1 MRIQL
6 SQLKS
11 LLVVLFALCVGAA
24 TAQDTP
30 FSDLPPTSEYGK
42 CYAKCKVP
50 DVYETVSVQKLKKE
64 ASTKLIKVPA
74 VYEDATE
81 TVLVKEAGVNY
92 VRKGGRAS
100 TDANG
105 NRIYV
110 PTYSIV
116 TEQVMVTPAK
126 TVLKTIPAKYR
137 TETRQVLESPA
148 RGQWVRKKKSPSC
161 FSQNP
166 DDCYVACYE
175 EIPAKYRTEK
185 YQVLESAA
193 TTTERTIPAVYKTVS
208 KKVLESEPTFEAV
221 PYEAEYKT
229 VTKKVLV
236 SAETTRQETIPAE
249 YTSISEK
256 RLVSEGGF
264 TVWTEILC
272 AERQTNSKVASV
284 QRALAAAG
292 YNPGPIDGV
301 MGLRTQTALKQYQQD
316 KGLPMGNLNLET
328 LNSLGVSQ

>member
-74 VYEDATE
+74 QYETATE
-81 TVLVKEAGVNY
+81 TIMIKEASSKY
-92 VRKGGRAS
+92 K
-100 TDANG
+100 T
-105 NRIYV
+105 V
-110 PTYSIV
+110 PATFKTV
-116 TEQVMVTPAK
+116 TEEVMVEPEKVTIR
-126 TVLKTIPAKYR
+126 TIPAKYR
-137 TETRQVLESPA
+137 TESRQVLESPA
-148 RGQWVRKKKSPSC
+148 RGEWVRKKKSPSC

-175 EIPAKYRTEK
+175 EIPAKYRTET
-185 YQVLESAA
+185 YQVLD
-193 TTTERTIPAVYKTVS
+193 TPAQTVEDRKPAKYKTVS
-208 KKVLESEPTFEAV
+208 KQVIATPARVEEIPVEAQ
-221 PYEAEYKT
+221 YKT
-229 VTKKVLV
+229 ITKKVLV
-236 SAETTRQETIPAE
+236 SPESTRQETIPAE

-272 AERQTNSKVASV
+272 AERQTNSKVSSV

-301 MGLRTQTALKQYQQD
+301 MGLKTQTALKQYQQD